1 MLNIRP
7 AIDADFAFIWP
18 IFREVVQAGDT
29 YAYAP
34 HTSESEAKKIWL
46 DAPLASYVGILDGVV
61 VGTYYLKANQPG
73 LGAHVCNAGYMVS
86 AALRGRGVGRS
97 LCLHSQEEAVRL
109 GFRAMQFNLVVS
121 TNPAVKLWQ
130 ALGFAT
136 VGTLPGAF
144 EHKNLGFVD
153 ALVMYKWLQ

>member
-34 HTSESEAKKIWL
+34 RTSESEAKKIWL

-86 AALRGRGVGRS
+86 AALRGRGVGRA

-153 ALVMYKWLQ
+153 ALVMYKWLE